1 MVVTLKEAKQY
12 LRVDSSDED
21 ESICQFMCTA
31 EHLILDVSRRP
42 AEELE
47 EYGDIVRTAE
57 LYAIAYLYEHREEAY
72 HRAMTETI
80 KYLLFSVRKEAF

>member
-21 ESICQFMCTA
+21 ESISQFMRTA

-47 EYGDIVRTAE
+47 AYGDIVRAAE
-57 LYAIAYLYEHREEAY
+57 LYAIAYLYEHREEAD
-72 HRAMTETI
+72 HRAMTETL